1 MKDLFPSLYEVKRL
15 EEVVLFTVG
24 LMANPKPLVNH
35 VYELWNERLRAI
47 LRSQEPD
54 TNAKENLKRSG
65 RDINK
70 LSLLSSLYTECT
82 VPLPG
87 TSLHNQH
94 VNIHHGV
101 LESRT
106 YPASRLYEFNRIVEV
121 TGNPVEF
128 KVETEEEIPEC
139 IVALVKPY
147 CNIAGRLLDL
157 CRIISHKQPIT
168 DLYVDELKCEVQRA
182 DVFNMS
188 TDVCSVRVYNSSLPK
203 FTLDHL
209 CKQLANSSTLCR
221 IDFSGTS
228 LKSVKSLRFS
238 GLPSLTH
245 LDLKNTDISQIHL
258 YGLTCMLKQRTSPR
272 LCQLNLGANDLF
284 RFEDD
289 LDLLLKKAVNHHQSE
304 LQLGLENNKLPTE
317 FLQKWKQQTEGT
329 RFMFVFETK

>member
-35 VYELWNERLRAI
+35 VYELWNERLRVI
-47 LRSQEPD
+47 LRSQELD
-54 TNAKENLKRSG
+54 SKAKENLKRSG

-82 VPLPG
+82 VQLPG

-106 YPASRLYEFNRIVEV
+106 YTASRLYEFNRITEIKGNTEV
-121 TGNPVEF
+121 F
-128 KVETEEEIPEC
+128 KVEAEEEMPEC
-139 IVALVKPY
+139 IMALVKPG

-157 CRIISHKQPIT
+157 CRIISQKQPIT
-168 DLYVDELKCEVQRA
+168 DLYADELKCEDCQRA

-188 TDVCSVRVYNSSLPK
+188 RDVCSVRVYNSSLPK

-209 CKQLANSSTLCR
+209 CQQLANSSTLCR
-221 IDFSGTS
+221 VDFSGTS
-228 LKSVKSLRFS
+228 LKCVKSLRFAN
-238 GLPSLTH
+238 LPSLTH
-245 LDLKNTDISQIHL
+245 LDLKNTDISQMHL

-284 RFEDD
+284 RFQDD

-304 LQLGLENNKLPTE
+304 LQLGLENNELPAE
-317 FLQKWKQQTEGT
+317 FQQKWKQQTEGT
-329 RFMFVFETK
+329 KVLLFFES